1 MKLLYHHRMKIL
13 IINDPELYSDDMID
27 AIRLML
33 NSGIAL
39 QPKYPASTTENH
51 SLRELTP
58 RQ

>member
-1 MKLLYHHRMKIL
+1 MLYHHRMKIL